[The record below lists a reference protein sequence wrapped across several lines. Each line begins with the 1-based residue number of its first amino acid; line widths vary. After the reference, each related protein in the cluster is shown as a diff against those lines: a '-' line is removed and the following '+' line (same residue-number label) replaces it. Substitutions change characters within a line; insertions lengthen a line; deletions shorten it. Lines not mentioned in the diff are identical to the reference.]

1 MVPLIHVFALQ
12 QPILM
17 NWSILFSDVLRC
29 ERDSIGQERMADSK
43 DLNFIKENNK
53 CAVIVAHPDDETLWA
68 GGLMLMHPEVDWTV
82 VTLCRKSDPDRAPKF
97 SKALKKLNATGFMA
111 DLDDGPKQRPLDNRE
126 VQKTIIELLPSK
138 RFDLII
144 THSTSGEYTR
154 HLRHEE
160 TAKAVLALWNSD
172 RLYADELWTFAYED
186 GNREYLPRAIKQADL
201 SVGLNNE
208 IWRKKYDIITR
219 IYGFSTDSF
228 EAKTT
233 PKEEAFWCLK
243 AAC

>member
-1 MVPLIHVFALQ
+1 MMDSVV
-12 QPILM
+12 
-17 NWSILFSDVLRC
+17 SDL
-29 ERDSIGQERMADSK
+29 
-43 DLNFIKENNK
+43 LKENNE

-68 GGLMLMHPEVDWTV
+68 GGLMLMHPEAKWTV
-82 VTLCRKSDPDRAPKF
+82 VTICRKSDQDRAPKF
-97 SKALKKLNATGFMA
+97 FKALERLNAVGFME
-111 DLDDGPKQRPLDNRE
+111 DLDDGPEQRPLDSSE

-144 THSTSGEYTR
+144 THSTAGEYTR

-172 RLYADELWTFAYED
+172 RLCADELWTFAYED
-186 GNREYLPRAIKQADL
+186 GNREYLPRAIKNADL
-201 SVGLNNE
+201 LVGLNDE
-208 IWRKKYDIITR
+208 IWQEKYDIITR
-219 IYGFSTDSF
+219 IYSFIQESF

-233 PKEEAFWCLK
+233 PKEEAFWRLK

>member
-1 MVPLIHVFALQ
+1 
-12 QPILM
+12 
-17 NWSILFSDVLRC
+17 
-29 ERDSIGQERMADSK
+29 MADSRGL
-43 DLNFIKENNK
+43 DFLIENNE

-68 GGLMLMHPEVDWTV
+68 GGLMLMHPEVKWTV

-97 SKALKKLNATGFMA
+97 FKALERLRACGFMA
-111 DLDDGPKQRPLDNRE
+111 DLDDGPEQTPLDNGE

-144 THSTSGEYTR
+144 THSTAGEYTR

-160 TAKAVLALWNSD
+160 TAKAVLELWNSD
-172 RLYADELWTFAYED
+172 RLFADELWTFAYED
-186 GNREYLPRAIKQADL
+186 GNRKYLPRAIKNADL
-201 SVGLNNE
+201 LVGLNDE
-208 IWRKKYDIITR
+208 IWREKYDIITR
-219 IYGFSTDSF
+219 IYGFSQESF

-233 PKEEAFWCLK
+233 PKEEAFWRLK

>member
-1 MVPLIHVFALQ
+1 MTHSRSLDFLI
-12 QPILM
+12 
-17 NWSILFSDVLRC
+17 
-29 ERDSIGQERMADSK
+29 
-43 DLNFIKENNK
+43 ENNE

-68 GGLMLMHPEVDWTV
+68 GGLMLMHPEVKWTV

-97 SKALKKLNATGFMA
+97 FNALERLNAVGFMA
-111 DLDDGPKQRPLDNRE
+111 DLDDGPEQTPLDNGE
-126 VQKTIIELLPSK
+126 MQKTITELLPSN

-172 RLYADELWTFAYED
+172 RLFADELWTFAYED
-186 GNREYLPRAIKQADL
+186 GNREYLPRAIKNADL
-201 SVGLNNE
+201 LVGLNEE
-208 IWRKKYDIITR
+208 IWREKYDIITR
-219 IYGFSTDSF
+219 IYGFSQESF

-243 AAC
+243 ALC